1 MPGRPTVLA
10 ANDHRMRA
18 ARRERRK
25 RIHSGETA
33 FVFCCAAAFLVIVAC
48 AAYFVAIWLF

>member
-1 MPGRPTVLA
+1 
-10 ANDHRMRA
+10 MRA